1 MTQILNDT
9 NNNEC
14 NQNPHLPINRI
25 TMVMAGD
32 EEGGLEKHVIELSNG
47 LASRGYQ
54 VSVIAHEKYKDR
66 LSQHINFLPVDLS
79 KSRRNP
85 MVLWQLYQAIKASQ
99 PDILHVQVN
108 KAVAMVAPL
117 LKWLKIPSVA
127 TLHSRKKNTKMFERF
142 DAVIAVSPNAA
153 EAISH
158 SNKFVVLNGIEP
170 PILNPNITKSIPPI
184 VLAVGRL
191 VPVKGFDVLIKA
203 WQQVENAELWI
214 VGDGFESENLLQL
227 VKDLDLSHSVKF
239 LGFRSDISELMQQ
252 ASLYVM
258 SSHYEGCPYTMVESL
273 LCRTPMISTAVGAMK
288 IVLPEQYLCP
298 QNDVIALHQLIIKSL
313 SQLDQLNQDFQPVFT
328 FAEKNLVLNGMIA
341 NIENIYRQVS
351 NA

>member
-1 MTQILNDT
+1 M
-9 NNNEC
+9 NNKGF
-14 NQNPHLPINRI
+14 NQKSHSRINKI

-47 LASRGYQ
+47 LAKRGYQ
-54 VSVIAHEKYKDR
+54 VSVIAHKKYKDR
-66 LSQHINFLPVDLS
+66 LDAGINFVPVDLS

-85 MVLWQLYQAIKASQ
+85 MVLWQLFTAIKTTQ
-99 PDILHVQVN
+99 PDILHVQAN

-117 LKWLKIPSVA
+117 LKWLKVPAVA
-127 TLHSRKKNTKMFERF
+127 TLHSRKKNTNMFERF

-153 EAISH
+153 EAVNH
-158 SNKFVVLNGIEP
+158 SKKFVVLNGIEP
-170 PILNPNITKSIPPI
+170 PILNPNIAKSIPPV

-203 WQQVENAELWI
+203 WEQVENAELWI

-239 LGFRSDISELMQQ
+239 LGFRTDISELMQQ

-273 LCRTPMISTAVGAMK
+273 LCGTPMISTAVGAMK
-288 IVLPEQYLCP
+288 TVLPEQYLCP
-298 QNDVIALHQLIIKSL
+298 ENDVVALHHLIIKSL
-313 SQLDQLNQDFQPVFT
+313 SQLDQINQDFQSVFT
-328 FAEKNLVLNGMIA
+328 FAEKNLVLNGMIE
-341 NIENIYRQVS
+341 NIEKVYQQVS